1 MGVGIVNFDQAFA
14 KLMGHEGAYSDH
26 PADKGGATMYGI
38 TVGVARAQGYQ
49 GDMHRLP
56 VDFAKGVYK
65 RAYWDVCHCDDLPAA
80 VRFDVFD
87 AAVNSGGSQAAKWL
101 QRALGVADDG
111 VIGPQTIAAANACPN
126 IANKLNGQRLLYM
139 TSLANWPQ
147 FGRGWAI
154 RVAKNLMA

>member
-1 MGVGIVNFDQAFA
+1 MNFDQAFD

-38 TVGVARAQGYQ
+38 TVAVARAQGYQ
-49 GDMHRLP
+49 GDMRMLP
-56 VDFAKGVYK
+56 MAFAKGVYK
-65 RAYWDVCHCDDLPAA
+65 RAYWDVCRCDDLPEA

-87 AAVNSGGSQAAKWL
+87 AAVNSGGAQAAKWL
-101 QRALGVADDG
+101 QRALKVVDDG
-111 VIGPQTIAAANACPN
+111 VIGPQTIAAANASPA
-126 IANKLNGQRLLYM
+126 ISSKFNGQRLLYM

-147 FGRGWAI
+147 FGKGWAI